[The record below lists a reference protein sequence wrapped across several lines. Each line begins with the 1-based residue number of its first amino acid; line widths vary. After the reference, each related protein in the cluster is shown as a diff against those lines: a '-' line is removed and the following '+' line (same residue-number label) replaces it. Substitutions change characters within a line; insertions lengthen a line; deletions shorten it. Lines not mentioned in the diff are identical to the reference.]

1 MKTVFITLFLAV
13 VLVGIAL
20 TLLAIKVLFVKGGK
34 FSSAHAHD
42 LPRLRRQARERLK
55 QKVNSKHNIQSNQ

>member
-55 QKVNSKHNIQSNQ
+55 QKVNSKYNIQSNQ